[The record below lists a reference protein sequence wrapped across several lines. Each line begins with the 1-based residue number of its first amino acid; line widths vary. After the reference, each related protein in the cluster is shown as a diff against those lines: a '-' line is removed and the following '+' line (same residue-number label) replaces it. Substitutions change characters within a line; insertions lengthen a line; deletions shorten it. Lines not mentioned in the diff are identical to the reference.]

1 MRKKSNMFLYVF
13 KIIERAVI
21 DYRPQAIGLVVV
33 TDMYL
38 SIPEMLSQDKGN
50 TTYYDDC

>member
-1 MRKKSNMFLYVF
+1 MFLYVF

-21 DYRPQAIGLVVV
+21 DYRPQAIGLVV

-38 SIPEMLSQDKGN
+38 TIPEMLSQDKGN
-50 TTYYDDC
+50 ITYYNDC